1 MMNTLKNIFFC
12 IAIVATI
19 FIVDACKKPYSY
31 IQNVDTDLNNNSST
45 AQIFGACARM
55 ARNYAY
61 VDGVQVSGSALAFG
75 GIFPGAAYSVR
86 LTPGTHSI
94 LIKDTLSTT
103 LQVPLT
109 YNQVFDLGK
118 FYTLFLYDTTA
129 SPKMLAVKNNI
140 TIPLDTSCMLRFAN
154 FIYNPTPV
162 ANVDVYAFRNVPGT
176 PIMVAGSPDLNTST
190 ALFSNIATNTVT
202 DFIPFASLRTD
213 TLYVVATGTKTPILA
228 KQLVLSLTPTRSY
241 TSAYIGSF
249 RAAAAAKSVTT
260 FATY

>member
-1 MMNTLKNIFFC
+1 MKLIKNIFLALAV
-12 IAIVATI
+12 IAII
-19 FIVDACKKPYSY
+19 FFAEACRKPYSY
-31 IQNVDTDLNNNSST
+31 IQNVDTDLSNNSST

-75 GIFPGAAYSVR
+75 GVFPGAAYSVR
-86 LTPGTHSI
+86 LTPGTHNI
-94 LIKDTLSTT
+94 LIRDTLSTT

-109 YNQVFDLGK
+109 YSQVFDLGK
-118 FYTLFLYDTTA
+118 NYTLFLYDTTA

-140 TIPLDTSCMLRFAN
+140 TIPTDTSCMLRFAN

-162 ANVDVYAFRNVPGT
+162 ANVDVYSFRNIPGT
-176 PIMVAGSPDLNTST
+176 PVFVGGFPVLTGSTPI
-190 ALFSNIATNTVT
+190 FSNVATATVT
-202 DFIPFASLRTD
+202 DFIPYASLRTD
-213 TLYVVATGTKTPILA
+213 TLYVYATGTTSPLLA
-228 KQLVLSLTPTRSY
+228 KQLVQSLTPTRSY

-249 RAAAAAKSVTT
+249 RSAVTGKSVTT